1 MPRFNCYIIILKSS
15 VVKDTNKY
23 KSLKYKQI
31 LQELERKEKFQKG

>member
-1 MPRFNCYIIILKSS
+1 MPRFSS

-23 KSLKYKQI
+23 KSLEYKQI